1 MIAVINN
8 MDIIYSSNNRRMNDA
23 VTGSLFTSVDPM
35 YHIHVSTKVKPV
47 VT

>member
-8 MDIIYSSNNRRMNDA
+8 MDIIYSSNNRRVNDA
-23 VTGSLFTSVDPM
+23 VTGSLFTRVDPR
-35 YHIHVSTKVKPV
+35 YHVHVSAKVRPV